1 MSIWYALCD
10 ATHLEFLRMTFMKN
24 ALLAVFILAPLFG
37 LLSTMIVT
45 GRMSFFSDA
54 LGHSGFTGIAIGV
67 LCGSLQPTVWA
78 VALAAAFALL
88 FSFVRS
94 RSRQS
99 ADTII
104 GVFSSTAVALG
115 IFIATL
121 GGNSFTKS
129 AFTGNSGVGKSS
141 ILNALDPAFQLKT
154 GEISTALGRGRH
166 TTRHVELFRLSCG
179 AEIMDSP
186 GFSSFETEELNLELD
201 AQHVDLTYFNYLED
215 DPIVIADAEQIK
227 RVINNIVSNSIK
239 YMDKSHKVINIRLRD
254 VGDFV
259 QVEIED
265 NGKGIA
271 TKDLTKIFDR
281 FYRTDASRNS
291 TRGGSGIGLSI
302 VKKILEDHGG
312 KVWATSKEGVGT
324 TMYFVLR
331 KYQEVPVS

>member
-24 ALLAVFILAPLFG
+24 ALLAVCILAPLFG

-121 GGNSFTKS
+121 GGNSFTK
-129 AFTGNSGVGKSS
+129 FNRYLIGD
-141 ILNALDPAFQLKT
+141 ILSVTP
-154 GEISTALGRGRH
+154 GEIGRLALVLLGVLLLWVFAANRLFLTAVHPRLASSRGIPTEKTQTLFTVCIAVVVTLAMSWVGLMVINSLLVLPAASSRNLARNLREYHLFSVLGALVCSTFGLVTAYYLGCSAGATIALYLALYFTVTFFFRGR
-166 TTRHVELFRLSCG
+166 R
-179 AEIMDSP
+179 
-186 GFSSFETEELNLELD
+186 
-201 AQHVDLTYFNYLED
+201 Q
-215 DPIVIADAEQIK
+215 
-227 RVINNIVSNSIK
+227 
-239 YMDKSHKVINIRLRD
+239 
-254 VGDFV
+254 
-259 QVEIED
+259 
-265 NGKGIA
+265 
-271 TKDLTKIFDR
+271 
-281 FYRTDASRNS
+281 
-291 TRGGSGIGLSI
+291 
-302 VKKILEDHGG
+302 
-312 KVWATSKEGVGT
+312 
-324 TMYFVLR
+324 
-331 KYQEVPVS
+331 